1 MAKGR
6 CFNPPSD
13 KEGLWFPH
21 IGLMQKTPESI
32 TSTMLKEPHSP
43 RLQRRVEE
51 KLPPIY
57 KLREKQ
63 AVNNNFPFSVHDNR
77 YSFQDSGFYLDSVS
91 ISMFFFFPPLYS
103 MGTKLHLSTFFFPH
117 CTAWGPSYISPCSNQ
132 TRSNIRA
139 HDFLRRVE
147 DKGLT
152 SELQQGQN
160 SSLVTN
166 YQEKTKTHE
175 VLEVPGSFLFLSF
188 FLFFFFCFLAPHP
201 WHLEVPGLGV

>member
-43 RLQRRVEE
+43 RLRRRVEA

-77 YSFQDSGFYLDSVS
+77 YSFQDSGFYLDSG
-91 ISMFFFFPPLYS
+91 L
-103 MGTKLHLSTFFFPH
+103 GLKK
-117 CTAWGPSYISPCSNQ
+117 ISPEKRQQVSRNFNLWACDYIPSCLDGFSNNQ
-132 TRSNIRA
+132 ISYVYRETVVVPIFRRFPRCYNEIWKTFKFIPQSYTE
-139 HDFLRRVE
+139 FLKKKPKVRFRMNRKV
-147 DKGLT
+147 GSP
-152 SELQQGQN
+152 SE
-160 SSLVTN
+160 S
-166 YQEKTKTHE
+166 
-175 VLEVPGSFLFLSF
+175 
-188 FLFFFFCFLAPHP
+188 
-201 WHLEVPGLGV
+201 